1 MEKTNIIPVLIGADM
16 NCYNVARAFHEQY
29 GVRSYA
35 FGRYAIGASNY
46 TRIIKFTVVEKLD
59 DPEVL
64 VSTLLAFAKEHEGAR
79 LIAFG
84 CTDDYASMLIHCGD
98 RLRPVYIVPYIGPE
112 LFERLAYK
120 ASFYEDCDRH
130 GILYPKT
137 KIVSKDTDIEELLD
151 EEKLGFSYPII
162 IKPSASAVYWH
173 YPFDGMKK
181 VYTAASKG
189 EAEIIIRRIYAS
201 GYPEKIILQDMIPG
215 DDSKMRVLTAYSDR
229 NGKVRMMCLGH
240 VLLEEHTP
248 KGLGNHCAIIT
259 EENRP
264 LMEKFR
270 KYLEDVGFVGYSNFD
285 IKYDERDGTFR
296 AFEINLRLGRSNY
309 YVTSAGCNVAKYI
322 VDDYINDVFGAD
334 SSDAGNSERTYF
346 CDREVFWHSVP
357 KGVVYEYCR
366 DKDEVAHAKALARA
380 GKAHASLWYGYDL
393 FMNPR
398 RLFFL
403 IIHGRNHYGKFRK
416 YYGKE

>member
-1 MEKTNIIPVLIGADM
+1 MEKLSIIPVLIGADL
-16 NCYNVARAFHEQY
+16 NCYNVARAFHEEY
-29 GVRSYA
+29 GVKSYA

-46 TRIIKFTVVEKLD
+46 TRIIKFTIVEHID
-59 DPEVL
+59 DPEVMIK
-64 VSTLLAFAKEHEGAR
+64 TLTDFADEHKDAT

-84 CTDDYASMLIHCGD
+84 CTDDYASMLIHYGD
-98 RLRPVYIVPYIGPE
+98 RLRPRYIVPYIGPE

-137 KIVSKDTDIEELLD
+137 KIITPESDLGTELVEEN
-151 EEKLGFSYPII
+151 LGFSYPII
-162 IKPSASAVYWH
+162 IKPSASAVYWR

-181 VYTAASKG
+181 VYTAASSG
-189 EAEIIIRRIYAS
+189 EAGIIISRIYSS

-229 NGKVRMMCLGH
+229 EGKVRMMCLGH

-259 EENRP
+259 EANRP
-264 LMEKFR
+264 LMERFKA
-270 KYLEDVGFVGYSNFD
+270 YLEETGFVGYSNFD

-309 YVTSAGCNVAKYI
+309 YVTSSGCNIAKYI
-322 VDDYINDVFGAD
+322 VDEYVLGKKAE
-334 SSDAGNSERTYF
+334 GTYF
-346 CDREVFWHSVP
+346 CENESFWHSVP
-357 KGVVYEYCR
+357 KGVVYSYCR
-366 DKDEVAHAKALARA
+366 DASLVAKAKSLTKA
-380 GKAHASLWYGYDL
+380 GKAHPSLWYSPDVC
-393 FMNPR
+393 MNPKR
-398 RLFFL
+398 FFYL
-403 IIHGRNHYGKFRK
+403 IMHGKNHYGKFKK
-416 YYGKE
+416 YYGKV

>member
-1 MEKTNIIPVLIGADM
+1 MENKNIIPVLIGADM

-29 GVRSYA
+29 GMKSYA

-59 DPEVL
+59 DPEVM
-64 VSTLLAFAKEHEGAR
+64 VKTLTDFAEKHEGAT

-84 CTDDYASMLIHCGD
+84 CTDDYASMLIHYGD
-98 RLRPVYIVPYIGPE
+98 RLRPRYIVPYIGPE

-137 KIVSKDTDIEELLD
+137 KIVTPESDLEMILD
-151 EEKLGFSYPII
+151 EDSLGFEYPII

-189 EAEIIIRRIYAS
+189 EAEIIIRRIYGS

-229 NGKVRMMCLGH
+229 SGKVRMMCLGH

-259 EENRP
+259 EQNRE
-264 LMEKFR
+264 LMEKF
-270 KYLEDVGFVGYSNFD
+270 KNYLEEMGFVGYSNFD
-285 IKYDERDGTFR
+285 IKYDERDKTFR

-322 VDDYINDVFGAD
+322 VEDYV
-334 SSDAGNSERTYF
+334 GNRKFDGTYF
-346 CDREVFWHSVP
+346 CDNEIFWHSVP

-366 DKDEVAHAKALARA
+366 DKNEVARAKALAKA

-393 FMNPR
+393 FMNPK

-403 IIHGRNHYGKFRK
+403 IMHGRNHYGKFRK

>member
-1 MEKTNIIPVLIGADM
+1 MERQNIIPVLLGADL
-16 NCYNVARAFHEQY
+16 NCYNVARAFHEEY
-29 GVRSYA
+29 GVKSYA
-35 FGRYAIGASNY
+35 FGRYSIGASNY
-46 TRIIKFTVVEKLD
+46 TRIIKFTIVEKLEE
-59 DPEVL
+59 PEVM
-64 VSTLLAFAKEHEGAR
+64 VATLREFAEKHNGAT

-84 CTDDYASMLIHCGD
+84 CTDEYASMLIHYGD
-98 RLRPVYIVPYIGPE
+98 QLRDKYIVPYIGAE

-120 ASFYEDCDRH
+120 ANFYEDCDKH
-130 GILYPKT
+130 EILYPNT
-137 KIVSKDTDIEELLD
+137 KIVTPDSDFEAILD
-151 EEKLGFSYPII
+151 EEALGFSYPII

-215 DDSKMRVLTAYSDR
+215 DDSRMRVLTAYSDQH
-229 NGKVRMMCLGH
+229 GKVKMMCLGH

-259 EENRP
+259 ELDRP
-264 LMEKFR
+264 LMEKF
-270 KYLEDVGFVGYSNFD
+270 KAYLEDIGFVGYSNFD
-285 IKYDERDGTFR
+285 IKYDERDGSFR
-296 AFEINLRLGRSNY
+296 AFEINLRLGRSNN

-322 VDDYINDVFGAD
+322 VDDYVDNKELGD
-334 SSDAGNSERTYF
+334 TYY
-346 CDREVFWHSVP
+346 CDTEVLWHSVP
-357 KGVVYEYCR
+357 KGVVYQYCR
-366 DKDEVAHAKALARA
+366 DRDEVSRAKSLAKA
-380 GKAHASLWYGYDL
+380 GKAHPSLWYGYDL
-393 FMNPR
+393 VLNPR

-403 IIHGRNHYGKFRK
+403 IMHGRNHYGKFKK

>member
-1 MEKTNIIPVLIGADM
+1 MEIKENLNLIPVLIGADL
-16 NCYNVARAFHEQY
+16 NCYNVARAFHERY
-29 GVRSYA
+29 GVKSYA

-46 TRIIKFTVVEKLD
+46 TRIIKFTIVEHMD
-59 DPEVL
+59 DPEVM
-64 VSTLLAFAKEHEGAR
+64 VKTLTDFAEKHPDAK

-84 CTDDYASMLIHCGD
+84 CTDDYASMLIHYGD
-98 RLRPVYIVPYIGPE
+98 RLRPRYIVPYIGPE

-120 ASFYEDCDRH
+120 ASFYEDCDKH

-137 KIVSKDTDIEELLD
+137 RIITPDSDFEAELD
-151 EEKLGFSYPII
+151 EQKLGFGYPII
-162 IKPSASAVYWH
+162 IKPSASAVYWR

-189 EAEIIIRRIYAS
+189 EAEIIIRRIFGS

-264 LMEKFR
+264 LMERFKA
-270 KYLEDVGFVGYSNFD
+270 YLEETGFVGYSNFD
-285 IKYDERDGTFR
+285 IKYDERDKTYR

-309 YVTSAGCNVAKYI
+309 YVTSAGCNVAEYI
-322 VDDYINDVFGAD
+322 VDEYVLGKTRNDTV
-334 SSDAGNSERTYF
+334 F
-346 CDREVFWHSVP
+346 CDNEIFWHSVP
-357 KGVVYEYCR
+357 KKVVYSYCR
-366 DKDEVAHAKALARA
+366 DKKLVARAKDLADA
-380 GKAHASLWYGYDL
+380 GKAHPSLWYRPDVC
-393 FMNPR
+393 MNPK
-398 RLFFL
+398 RLFYL
-403 IIHGRNHYGKFRK
+403 VMHGKNHYGKFKK
-416 YYGKE
+416 YYGKD

>member
-1 MEKTNIIPVLIGADM
+1 MENQNIIPVLLGADL
-16 NCYNVARAFHEQY
+16 NCYNVARAFHAEY
-29 GVRSYA
+29 GVKSYA

-46 TRIIKFTVVEKLD
+46 TRIIKFTAVEKLD
-59 DPEVL
+59 EPDVMVE
-64 VSTLLAFAKEHEGAR
+64 TLLKFADEHEGAT

-84 CTDDYASMLIHCGD
+84 CTDDYADMLIHHGD
-98 RLRPVYIVPYIGPE
+98 RLRPRYIVPYIGAE

-120 ASFYEDCDRH
+120 ANFYGDCDRH

-137 KIVSKDTDIEELLD
+137 AIVTRDTELDSALD
-151 EEKLGFSYPII
+151 ESVIGFSYPII
-162 IKPSASAVYWH
+162 VKPSASAVYWK

-181 VYTAASKG
+181 VYTASSAL
-189 EAEIIIRRIYAS
+189 EAKIIIERIYES

-215 DDSKMRVLTAYSDR
+215 DDSNMRVLTAYSDK
-229 NGKVRMMCLGH
+229 NGKVKMMCLGH

-259 EENRP
+259 ELDRP
-264 LMEKFR
+264 LMEKF
-270 KYLEDVGFVGYSNFD
+270 KAYLEEVGFVGYSNFD

-296 AFEINLRLGRSNY
+296 AFEINLRLGRSNN
-309 YVTSAGCNVAKYI
+309 YVTSAGCNVARYI
-322 VDDYINDVFGAD
+322 VDDLVFDKDLG
-334 SSDAGNSERTYF
+334 ETYY
-346 CDREVFWHSVP
+346 CDNEVLWHSVP

-366 DKDEVAHAKALARA
+366 DAESVKRAKALAKA
-380 GKAHASLWYGYDL
+380 KKAHASLWYRPDT

-398 RLFFL
+398 RVFFL
-403 IIHGRNHYGKFRK
+403 LMHGYNHYGKFKK

>member
-1 MEKTNIIPVLIGADM
+1 MEQLNIIPVLLGADL
-16 NCYNVARAFHEQY
+16 NCYNVARAFHEEY
-29 GVRSYA
+29 RVKSYA

-46 TRIIKFTVVEKLD
+46 SRIVKFTIVEKLD
-59 DPEVL
+59 DPEVM
-64 VSTLLAFAKEHEGAR
+64 VSTLLAFAEKHPDAK

-84 CTDDYASMLIHCGD
+84 CTDDYASMLIHYGD
-98 RLRPVYIVPYIGPE
+98 RLRPKYIVPYIGPE

-120 ASFYEDCDRH
+120 ASFYADCDKH
-130 GILYPKT
+130 GIPYPKT
-137 KIVSKDTDIEELLD
+137 KIITPDTKLDSILD
-151 EEKLGFSYPII
+151 ESQLGFPYPII
-162 IKPSASAVYWH
+162 IKPSASAVYWR

-181 VYTAASKG
+181 VYTAASPG

-215 DDSKMRVLTAYSDR
+215 DDSHMRVLTAYSDR

-259 EENRP
+259 ELNLP
-264 LMEKFR
+264 LMERFKD
-270 KYLEDVGFVGYSNFD
+270 YLESVGFVGYSNFD
-285 IKYDERDGTFR
+285 IKYDERDGSWR
-296 AFEINLRLGRSNY
+296 AFEINLRLGRSNN

-322 VDDYINDVFGAD
+322 VDDYILHKKFDG
-334 SSDAGNSERTYF
+334 TYF
-346 CDREVFWHSVP
+346 CDREIFWHSVP
-357 KGVVYEYCR
+357 KGVIYKYCR
-366 DKDEVAHAKALARA
+366 NADEVAHAKSLARA
-380 GKAHASLWYGYDL
+380 GKAHPSLWYRPDL

-398 RLFFL
+398 RLFYL
-403 IIHGRNHYGKFRK
+403 ILHGRNHYGKFKK